1 MKIHIN
7 QLQEG
12 HILSKD
18 LISATKKPL
27 AYKKTVVTPSIKEA
41 LQAFLIKEVEVEEY
55 PDQDSR
61 IVKSDAND
69 EVEALGQ
76 GDLSLDFYQVYIDA
90 VQSYKYIFNSWQSG
104 VLIDIG
110 KVRQIIIPLVEKS
123 QDHEDE
129 ILKLYHYCKQ
139 EEYIYHHSI
148 SVALLSAF
156 LAKRLGYMQGDINQI
171 ALTGLLCDCGMAKV
185 SPTIIQKS
193 VTLTETEY
201 HDIKQHPVHSYNL
214 LKNVMSIK
222 EGVKLGVLQHHE
234 RIDGSGY
241 PLGVKGEQLNPYSKI
256 VALADTYQ
264 AMVAVRPYRSK
275 QSPFKV
281 FEQMMQDEFGKFDI
295 KVLNAL
301 KQALIKF
308 SAGTKVRLSDGFE
321 AEIVFVDEKYPT
333 RPLVKYDHSE
343 EIIILKDRNDLFI
356 EELL

>member
-18 LISATKKPL
+18 LLSATKRPL
-27 AYKKTVVTPSIKEA
+27 AYKKTVVTQSIKEA
-41 LQAFLIKEVEVEEY
+41 LQAFLIKEVDIEEY
-55 PDQDSR
+55 TDQDR
-61 IVKSDAND
+61 GKVNSDGETESESQENIT
-69 EVEALGQ
+69 Q
-76 GDLSLDFYQVYIDA
+76 GFYQVYTDA
-90 VQSYKYIFNSWQSG
+90 VLSYKHIFTSWQSG

-110 KVRQIIIPLVEKS
+110 KVRQIIIPLLEKS

-129 ILKLYHYCKQ
+129 ILKIYNYCKQ

-148 SVALLSAF
+148 SVALLSGF
-156 LAKRLGYMQGDINQI
+156 LAKKIGYMQGEINQI
-171 ALTGLLCDCGMAKV
+171 ALTGLLCDCGMAKIT
-185 SPTIIQKS
+185 PTIIKKNVS
-193 VTLTETEY
+193 LTETEY

-281 FEQMMQDEFGKFDI
+281 LEQMMQDEFGKFDI
-295 KVLNAL
+295 KVLNVL

-333 RPLVKYDHSE
+333 RPLVKYDHSD